1 MEHEQQEA
9 QAVSRRGFMRLAG
22 RGAGAAGA
30 GAISLAVGNAAEAK
44 EAPAPRSSGYRETDH
59 VRSFYELAKM

>member
-22 RGAGAAGA
+22 RGAGAAG

-59 VRSFYELAKM
+59 VRSYYELAKM